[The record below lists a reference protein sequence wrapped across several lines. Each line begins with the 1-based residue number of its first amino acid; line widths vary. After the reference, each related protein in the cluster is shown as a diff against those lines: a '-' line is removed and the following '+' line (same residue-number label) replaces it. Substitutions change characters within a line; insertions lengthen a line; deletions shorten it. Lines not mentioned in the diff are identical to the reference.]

1 MNRGPETALC
11 KNSSVTERSFGRRAP
26 DRESRG
32 DFWQAHKFMTSPG
45 RQSNLTRTVKRYRLP
60 LGIAL
65 ALLLLAIGVLHSTR
79 AQSRDGAMPRA
90 STEVRPIQIDRGG
103 AGLWQTLLKLHTRAS
118 LLMVV
123 AHPDDEDSGMLAL
136 ETRGQGARAMML
148 TLNRGEGGQNVMS
161 DDFGD
166 ALGLVRTQELLSAD
180 RYSGVQQ
187 FFSSVVDFG
196 FSKTREESLALW
208 GHDRVL
214 ADAVRV
220 VRATRPLVVT
230 SVFVGGPTDGHG
242 HHQVAGQI
250 AQEVFAAAG
259 DPNMFPDQIREGLR
273 PWSPLKMYARVPTF
287 SVSPQGIRDSATGK
301 LFPVRFY
308 DYIHKDWSDG
318 MPSIDVEIHEGNF
331 DSVLGASYL
340 QVAREGL
347 ALQKSQNGGGGI
359 PYAGPVNVPYHR
371 YASQVPASGK
381 EDSFFA
387 GVDVSLA
394 GIATLAQGQANDFL
408 KEGLSRI
415 DGLIVQA
422 MREFSLDHP
431 EKLAPS
437 LAKGLEQTNALVAKV
452 SASQLSDESKY
463 NVLHELAIKQDQFQQ
478 AVIESLGFSM
488 QATVVPKK
496 ESARPNFFQ
505 TGPSETFA
513 YAVPGQDFPVKIH
526 LYNPAASA
534 LGIDRVW
541 LQTPN
546 GENWTV
552 KSELPAG
559 RKLAAGEELDDKFE
573 VRIPENAAATR
584 PYFTRPSDEQPYY
597 DILDVRYLTLPLPP
611 YPLTAWVE
619 FSYEG
624 VTVRVGQSVQT
635 VRQLNGPGMELDPL
649 MVTPAVSVRIEP
661 HAGIAALGEQSFALS
676 ALVHTE
682 VEIGAKGTV
691 RLELPQGW
699 RSEPA
704 VAAFEMQRAGEEQ
717 NISFQVFP
725 NQLEQKT
732 YTVTAVAEFA
742 GRGYREG
749 FTTVGYPGLRS
760 YNLYMP
766 AIYRTSGVDCKIAPG
781 LHVAY
786 ITGTGDAVPQ
796 SLANIGLRAEFL
808 SPQDLSQG
816 DLQKYDVIVL
826 GVRAYAARPEL
837 ATHNQR
843 LLDYVKN
850 GGVVIV
856 QYNTGQ
862 YDHNYGPYPY
872 SLPNTAERVVDEN
885 SHVEFVDPTSPVLT
899 WPNEINQRDFTGWVE
914 ERGHGFLSS
923 WDKHYEAPL
932 ETHDPEQEPQK
943 GGLVFARYGR
953 GVYVYVALALYRQLP
968 DGVPGAY
975 RLFANLLSLPRNPA
989 LKPHDPVAAGSS
1001 KK

>member
-1 MNRGPETALC
+1 MKSPESQVELKLLA
-11 KNSSVTERSFGRRAP
+11 
-26 DRESRG
+26 SRY
-32 DFWQAHKFMTSPG
+32 
-45 RQSNLTRTVKRYRLP
+45 LLP
-60 LGIAL
+60 VSIAL
-65 ALLLLAIGVLHSTR
+65 ALLIACAGALRTTQ
-79 AQSRDGAMPRA
+79 AQSQDGAPPPA
-90 STEVRPIQIDRGG
+90 ATDVRPIQIDRGA

-180 RYSGVQQ
+180 RYSGVRQ

-287 SVSPQGIRDSATGK
+287 SASPKGIRDSATGK
-301 LFPVRFY
+301 FFPVRFY

-318 MPSIDVEIHEGNF
+318 MPSVDVEIPEGNF

-359 PYAGPVNVPYHR
+359 PSAGPVNVPYHR
-371 YASQVPASGK
+371 YASQVPASGR
-381 EDSFFA
+381 EDNFFA
-387 GVDVSLA
+387 GIDISLT
-394 GIATLAQGQANDFL
+394 GIASLAQGQPNEFL

-415 DGLIVQA
+415 DGLIGQA

-431 EKLAPS
+431 EKVAPT
-437 LAKGLEQTNALVAKV
+437 LAKGLQETNALVAKI
-452 SASQLSDESKY
+452 SASQLSEETKY
-463 NVLHELAIKQDQFQQ
+463 NILHELTIKQDQFQQ
-478 AVIESLGFSM
+478 AMIESLGFSM
-488 QATVVPKK
+488 EATVVPKK
-496 ESARPNFFQ
+496 EPPRPNFFQ
-505 TGPSETFA
+505 AGPSETFTS
-513 YAVPGQDFPVKIH
+513 AVPGQEFPVKIH

-534 LGIDRVW
+534 LKIDRVW
-541 LQTPN
+541 LETPK

-552 KSELPAG
+552 KPQSPVTATLPAG
-559 RKLAAGEELDDKFE
+559 KELDEKFE
-573 VRIPENAAATR
+573 VSVPANAAATR
-584 PYFTRPSDEQPYY
+584 PHFGRPNDEQPYY
-597 DILDVRYLTLPLPP
+597 DIVDERYLTLPLPP

-624 VTVRVGQSVQT
+624 VTVRAGQSVQT

-649 MVTPAVSVRIEP
+649 MVTPAVSVRIAP
-661 HAGIAALGEQSFALS
+661 RAGIAALGEQSFALS

-682 VEIGAKGTV
+682 VETGAKGTV

-717 NISFQVFP
+717 NIGFQVFP
-725 NQLEQKT
+725 NQLEQKS

-742 GRGYREG
+742 GRQYREG
-749 FTTVGYPGLRS
+749 FTTIGYPGLRP
-760 YNLYMP
+760 YNLYVP
-766 AIYRTSGVDCKIAPG
+766 ATYRTSGVDCKIAPG
-781 LHVAY
+781 LRVGY
-786 ITGTGDAVPQ
+786 VTGTGDAVPQ
-796 SLANIGLRAEFL
+796 SLANIGIKSEFL
-808 SPQDLSQG
+808 SPQDVSQG
-816 DLQKYDVIVL
+816 DLKKYDVILL

-843 LLDYVKN
+843 LLEYVKN

-856 QYNTGQ
+856 QYNTAQ

-885 SHVEFVDPTSPVLT
+885 SHVEFLDPKSPVLT
-899 WPNEINQRDFTGWVE
+899 WPNQINQRDFTGWVE
-914 ERGHGFLSS
+914 ERGHGFLTS
-923 WDKHYEAPL
+923 WDKQYEAPL

-943 GGLVFARYGR
+943 GGLVYAQYGR

-989 LKPHDPVAAGSS
+989 LKQRDPLAVGSS
-1001 KK
+1001 QK

>member
-1 MNRGPETALC
+1 MG
-11 KNSSVTERSFGRRAP
+11 
-26 DRESRG
+26 
-32 DFWQAHKFMTSPG
+32 M
-45 RQSNLTRTVKRYRLP
+45 VKLYRLS
-60 LGIAL
+60 LAIAS
-65 ALLLLAIGVLHSTR
+65 ALLLAGVGVWTTTQ
-79 AQSRDGAMPRA
+79 AQSQNDATPRA
-90 STEVRPIQIDRGG
+90 GTDVRPIQIDRGG
-103 AGLWQTLLKLHTRAS
+103 AGLWQTLLRLHTRAS

-180 RYSGVQQ
+180 RYSGVRQ

-259 DPNMFPDQIREGLR
+259 DPNMFPEQIREGLR

-287 SVSPQGIRDSATGK
+287 SVSPKGIRDSATGK
-301 LFPVRFY
+301 IFPVRFF

-318 MPSIDVEIHEGNF
+318 MPSVDVEIPEGNF

-381 EDSFFA
+381 EESFFA
-387 GVDVSLA
+387 GIDVSLA
-394 GIATLAQGQANDFL
+394 GIAALAQGQPNEFL

-415 DGLIVQA
+415 DAQVVQA
-422 MREFSLDHP
+422 MRDFSLDHP

-437 LAKGLEQTNALVAKV
+437 LANGLRETNALAAKV
-452 SASQLSDESKY
+452 SASQLSEETKY
-463 NVLHELAIKQDQFQQ
+463 NILHELTIKQEQFQQ
-478 AVIESLGFSM
+478 AVIESLGFSVE
-488 QATVVPKK
+488 ATIIPKK
-496 ESARPNFFQ
+496 EPPRPNFFQ
-505 TGPSETFA
+505 TGPSETFSF
-513 YAVPGQDFPVKIH
+513 AVPGQDFPVKIH

-534 LGIDRVW
+534 LKIDRVW
-541 LQTPN
+541 LETPN
-546 GENWTV
+546 GENWAV
-552 KSELPAG
+552 KSETSGAAT
-559 RKLAAGEELDDKFE
+559 LAAGKELDDKFE
-573 VRIPENAAATR
+573 VNVPQNAAATC
-584 PYFTRPSDEQPYY
+584 PYFARPNDEQPYY
-597 DILDVRYLTLPLPP
+597 DIVDKRYLALPLPP

-619 FSYEG
+619 LSYEG
-624 VTVRVGQSVQT
+624 VTLRLGQAVQT

-649 MVTPAVSVRIEP
+649 MVTPAVSVRIAP
-661 HAGIAALGEQSFALS
+661 QAGIVALGEQSFALS

-682 VEIGAKGTV
+682 IETGAKGTV

-699 RSEPA
+699 RSEPVA
-704 VAAFEMQRAGEEQ
+704 AAFEMQRAGEEQ
-717 NISFQVFP
+717 NIGFEVFP
-725 NQLEQKT
+725 NQLEQKS

-742 GRGYREG
+742 GRQYREG
-749 FTTVGYPGLRS
+749 FTTVGYPGLRP

-766 AIYRTSGVDCKIAPG
+766 ATYRTSGVDCKVAPG
-781 LHVAY
+781 LRLGYV
-786 ITGTGDAVPQ
+786 TGTGDAVPQ
-796 SLANIGLRAEFL
+796 SLANIGIRSEFL
-808 SPQDLSQG
+808 SPQDVSQG

-850 GGVVIV
+850 GGVIIV

-872 SLPNTAERVVDEN
+872 SLPNAAERVVDEK
-885 SHVEFVDPTSPVLT
+885 SHVEFVDPKSPVLT
-899 WPNEINQRDFTGWVE
+899 WPNQINERDFGGWVE
-914 ERGHGFLSS
+914 ERGHGFLST
-923 WDKHYEAPL
+923 WDKRYDAPL
-932 ETHDPEQEPQK
+932 EMHDPEQEPQK
-943 GGLVFARYGR
+943 GGLVYAPYGR
-953 GVYVYVALALYRQLP
+953 GVYVYLALALYRQLP

-989 LKPHDPVAAGSS
+989 FRQRDPAAAGSS
-1001 KK
+1001 QK

>member
-1 MNRGPETALC
+1 MSLSAGRTHVMNLPENQFASLKRSLKRHGLLLFIAMALLVAGFTALD
-11 KNSSVTERSFGRRAP
+11 P
-26 DRESRG
+26 
-32 DFWQAHKFMTSPG
+32 
-45 RQSNLTRTVKRYRLP
+45 
-60 LGIAL
+60 
-65 ALLLLAIGVLHSTR
+65 TR
-79 AQSRDGAMPRA
+79 AQSPDSLAPPATPDG
-90 STEVRPIQIDRGG
+90 RPLQVDRGA
-103 AGLWQTLLKLHTRAS
+103 AGLWQALLKLHTRAS

-136 ETRGQGARAMML
+136 ESRGQGARAMML

-161 DDFGD
+161 EDFED

-180 RYSGVQQ
+180 RYSGVRQ
-187 FFSSVVDFG
+187 FFGSVVDFG

-230 SVFVGGPTDGHG
+230 SVFVGGPSDGHG

-259 DPNMFPDQIREGLR
+259 DPKMFPEQIREGLR

-287 SVSPQGIRDSATGK
+287 SASEKGIRDSATGK
-301 LFPVRFY
+301 VFPVRFY

-318 MPSIDVEIHEGNF
+318 MPSVDVEIPEGNF

-371 YASQVPASGK
+371 YASQVPASGR
-381 EDSFFA
+381 ENSFFA
-387 GVDVSLA
+387 GIDVSVA
-394 GIATLAQGQANDFL
+394 GIANLAQGQPNEFL

-415 DGLIVQA
+415 DGLVVQA
-422 MREFSLDHP
+422 MHDFSIDHP
-431 EKLAPS
+431 EKVAPS
-437 LAKGLEQTNALVAKV
+437 LAKGLRETNALVAKI
-452 SASQLSDESKY
+452 SASQLSEETKY
-463 NVLHELAIKQDQFQQ
+463 NLLHELTIKQDQFQQ
-478 AVIESLGFSM
+478 AIVESLGFSLE
-488 QATVVPKK
+488 ATVVPKK
-496 ESARPNFFQ
+496 ETPRPNFFQ
-505 TGPSETFA
+505 TGPAETFA

-526 LYNPAASA
+526 VYNPATST
-534 LGIDRVW
+534 LKLDRVW

-552 KSELPAG
+552 KPESPVTAT
-559 RKLAAGEELDDKFE
+559 LAAGQELDEKFD
-573 VRIPENAAATR
+573 VRLPENAAATR
-584 PYFTRPSDEQPYY
+584 PYFTRPNDEQPYY
-597 DILDVRYLTLPLPP
+597 DIVDGRYLNLPLPP

-624 VTVRVGQSVQT
+624 VTVRAGQSVQT

-649 MVTPAVSVRIEP
+649 MVTPAVSVRIAP
-661 HAGIAALGEQSFALS
+661 RAGVATLGEKSFSLS

-682 VEIGAKGTV
+682 LETGAKGTV

-699 RSEPA
+699 RAEPA
-704 VAAFEMQRAGEEQ
+704 VTAFEMHRAGEEQ
-717 NISFQVFP
+717 NIAFNVFP
-725 NQLEQKT
+725 NQLEQRT
-732 YTVTAVAEFA
+732 YTVTAVAEFG
-742 GRGYREG
+742 GRQYREG
-749 FTTVGYPGLRS
+749 FTTVGYPGLRP

-766 AIYRTSGVDCKIAPG
+766 ATYRTSGVDCKIAPG
-781 LHVAY
+781 LRVGY
-786 ITGTGDAVPQ
+786 VTGTGDAVPQ
-796 SLANIGLRAEFL
+796 SLANIGIKAEFL

-816 DLQKYDVIVL
+816 DLQKYDVILL

-843 LLDYVKN
+843 LLEYVKN

-856 QYNTGQ
+856 QYNTAQ
-862 YDHNYGPYPY
+862 YDHNYGPFPY

-885 SHVEFVDPTSPVLT
+885 SHVEFLDPKSPVLT
-899 WPNEINQRDFTGWVE
+899 WPNQMNERDFTGWVE
-914 ERGHGFLSS
+914 ERGHGFLTS
-923 WDKHYEAPL
+923 WDKQYEAPL
-932 ETHDPEQEPQK
+932 EMHDPEQDPQK
-943 GGLVFARYGR
+943 GGLVYAPYGR
-953 GVYVYVALALYRQLP
+953 GVYVYLALALYRQLP
-968 DGVPGAY
+968 EGVPGAY

-989 LKPHDPVAAGSS
+989 LKQRDPLGVGSS
-1001 KK
+1001 QK